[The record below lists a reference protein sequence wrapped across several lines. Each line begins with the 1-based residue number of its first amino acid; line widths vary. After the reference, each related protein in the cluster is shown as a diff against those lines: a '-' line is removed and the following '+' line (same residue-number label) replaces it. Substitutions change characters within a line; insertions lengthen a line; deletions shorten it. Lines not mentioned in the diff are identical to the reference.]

1 MLVIALL
8 QRLLSLKQHAQTVA
22 RRSELLW
29 GWESIAK
36 ELLCGMQ
43 AELMEMH
50 EGEADLWLRASLQ
63 SLRTHL
69 P

>member
-1 MLVIALL
+1 MSVIALL

-36 ELLCGMQ
+36 ELYLEMQ
-43 AELMEMH
+43 TELTQ
-50 EGEADLWLRASLQ
+50 LQ
-63 SLRTHL
+63 QGKHQTI
-69 P
+69 